1 LYGTFTE
8 KVTIKYKIMK
18 RLLIALFFV
27 SAVAATSCKK
37 ESSVSPLKND
47 KTVKTADDGTTSL
60 DKGNVSTWD

>member
-1 LYGTFTE
+1 MKKL
-8 KVTIKYKIMK
+8 IIM
-18 RLLIALFFV
+18 LMVV

-47 KTVKTADDGTTSL
+47 KTVKAADDGTTSL

>member
-1 LYGTFTE
+1 
-8 KVTIKYKIMK
+8 MK

-27 SAVAATSCKK
+27 SGVAATSCKK
-37 ESSVSPLKND
+37 ESNVSPLKND